1 MIEDFNYTYLEF
13 IEETIKHY
21 QGLQKRYTKQHNG
34 KHCKYVALSLY
45 ALEELKNKCLE
56 N

>member
-1 MIEDFNYTYLEF
+1 MIEDFDLEL

-21 QGLQKRYTKQHNG
+21 QGLQKRYMKQHYG
-34 KHCKYVALSLY
+34 VHCKYVDLTLY
-45 ALEELKNKCLE
+45 ALGELKNKCLE